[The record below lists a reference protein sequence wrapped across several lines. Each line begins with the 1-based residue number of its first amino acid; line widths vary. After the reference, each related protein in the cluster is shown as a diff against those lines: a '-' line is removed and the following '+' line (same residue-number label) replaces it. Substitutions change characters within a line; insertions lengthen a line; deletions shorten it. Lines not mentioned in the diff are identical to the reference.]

1 MYVCMYVCMH
11 AEPEPNW
18 PIFVKIWPI
27 KWKVNHQ
34 KKVSQL
40 GSRRILGCSP
50 SQTVKSEGLGSD
62 PLPKNVMMAQQA
74 SQGISKMTYHIW
86 FGMKKKQ
93 VVFWWSIIS
102 IFFHPEE
109 FCPSTSPVSRRLN
122 ISGSPKLRCC
132 LAATPVKRC
141 PGRFGWR
148 DSAGMDDP
156 FVGWVQWVQ
165 SLEHITQI
173 PTLQSTQQRTQH
185 VIYMM
190 CIYRYMYIYI

>member
-1 MYVCMYVCMH
+1 MLTL
-11 AEPEPNW
+11 PNSENW
-18 PIFVKIWPI
+18 RFRFRSPTQKC
-27 KWKVNHQ
+27 NH
-34 KKVSQL
+34 
-40 GSRRILGCSP
+40 G
-50 SQTVKSEGLGSD
+50 T
-62 PLPKNVMMAQQA
+62 QQA
-74 SQGISKMTYHIW
+74 SQGISKMTYDILL
-86 FGMKKKQ
+86 GMKKKQ

-102 IFFHPEE
+102 TFF
-109 FCPSTSPVSRRLN
+109 SPWGNFVHQLHLTPGFSPRN

-165 SLEHITQI
+165 SLEHITHI

-185 VIYMM
+185 VYNIYDV
-190 CIYRYMYIYI
+190 YIYIYIHTSLIWMSVWNSSFWIFFSWISARLFLQPAPAPLRPHKLLS